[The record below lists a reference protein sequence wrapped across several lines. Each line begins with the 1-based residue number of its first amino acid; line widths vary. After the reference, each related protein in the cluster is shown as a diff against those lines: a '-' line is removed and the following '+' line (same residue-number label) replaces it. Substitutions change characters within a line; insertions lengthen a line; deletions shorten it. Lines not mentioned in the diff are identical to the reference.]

1 MRECRLLTS
10 FTIMLTVC
18 MHEPSIINRD
28 AFVYLSL
35 AVEMLRVCECVHAC
49 VYVCAPT
56 ILHTILGV
64 NSSGN
69 LNQVGVQA
77 HPKMTFNS

>member
-1 MRECRLLTS
+1 VRECRLLTS

-49 VYVCAPT
+49 VYVCACVCMCVRVCVCATVPVF
-56 ILHTILGV
+56 LGAF
-64 NSSGN
+64 
-69 LNQVGVQA
+69 L
-77 HPKMTFNS
+77 